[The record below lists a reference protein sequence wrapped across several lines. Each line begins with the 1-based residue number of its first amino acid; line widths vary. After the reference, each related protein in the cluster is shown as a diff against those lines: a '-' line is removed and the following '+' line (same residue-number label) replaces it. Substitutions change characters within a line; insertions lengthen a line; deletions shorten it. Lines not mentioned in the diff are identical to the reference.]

1 MLRTSSWLVGA
12 ASLAL
17 PAAYYLHQ
25 LDTFHARAQAQEG
38 IACGMP
44 MLAASIVSIFV
55 SAALSAMATL
65 LNGLHLRGQRGIRG
79 KARYAELLALSLP
92 LLAGITVVGVAIV
105 KK

>member
-25 LDTFHARAQAQEG
+25 LDTFHTRAQAQDG
-38 IACGMP
+38 ITCGMP
-44 MLAASIVSIFV
+44 MLAAVIVSIFA
-55 SAALSAMATL
+55 SAVLSAVGTL
-65 LNGLHLRGQRGIRG
+65 LNGLHLRRQRDIRS

-92 LLAGITVVGVAIV
+92 LLAGITVVCVAIV